1 MALRDATADPDEL
14 AALYAALA
22 HPTRVEILRVL
33 RATPAMTLRELRKA
47 LAERKVG
54 VDTTTLLHHL
64 QKMHVPTVIDL
75 THDQGA
81 LTVRLVRDLALRTKL
96 IEQSASGPSA

>member
-14 AALYAALA
+14 AALYAGLA
-22 HPTRVEILRVL
+22 HPTRVEILRAL
-33 RATPAMTLRELRKA
+33 RTSPAMTLRELRKA
-47 LAERKVG
+47 LGARGVG

-64 QKMHVPTVIDL
+64 QKMHIPTVADL
-75 THDQGA
+75 THEKGV

-96 IEQSASGPSA
+96 VEGATGDPSA